1 MFVRFVCVILTVM
14 AGRKCKMRNVKLS
27 KRLGFESFGMR
38 LLFRILYPYFHCRCE
53 IPEEMAY
60 GEQPVV
66 FVANHYNVF
75 GPISFILSAPFISYS
90 WVSEDLITPEKTEE
104 ALYPGLSNMLPYI
117 REKHVRKLSR
127 LLSCIVCGVLRRF
140 GSIPVSRDEPGK
152 MIHTIRK
159 SIEVLKEGNNIL
171 IFPETGIPEYS
182 LTSVTDFY
190 SGFASL
196 GAFFQKK
203 TGKPLCFCP
212 VYIDELHHIIRS
224 GEPVYYDD
232 NGKSI
237 PEQADAISD
246 TLRSRINDLA
256 AASWGMEKQQ
266 RAPKRLGILHF
277 CIILRILTIILIA
290 IFLYRKPES
299 PLLILYI
306 ISQAGRVLFNAV
318 RDTVPATNHMTC
330 LLSHGIS
337 ILTDILVI
345 SRFSSDKRCFFLM
358 LALIANGIV
367 YLFSNIRTFVKT
379 GRCTG
384 TNYFDMLTSNLFCI
398 LCLLK
403 IAGIRLI
410 MIVMNVLVLSC
421 LVSLLFSGAYC
432 VMFNNRNRQGKVR
445 YIKSRFFT
453 QSKQK

>member
-1 MFVRFVCVILTVM
+1 
-14 AGRKCKMRNVKLS
+14 MRIVKLS

-38 LLFRILYPYFHCRCE
+38 LLFRILYPYFHCKCE
-53 IPEEMAY
+53 IPEELAY

-75 GPISFILSAPFISYS
+75 GPVSFILSAPFISYS

-104 ALYPGLSNMLPYI
+104 SLYPGLSNMLPYL

-127 LLSCIVCGVLRRF
+127 FFSRIVCGVLRRF

-152 MIHTIRK
+152 MIRTIRK
-159 SIEVLKEGNNIL
+159 SIEVLTEGNNIL

-190 SGFASL
+190 SGFATL
-196 GAFFQKK
+196 GAFYQKK

-237 PEQADAISD
+237 PEQAEAVSD
-246 TLRSRINDLA
+246 TLRDRINDLA
-256 AASWGMEKQQ
+256 AASRGVEKQQ
-266 RAPKRLGILHF
+266 RAPRRLGILHF
-277 CIILRILTIILIA
+277 CTILRMLAVIPIA
-290 IFLYRKPES
+290 VFLRREPEL

-306 ISQAGRVLFNAV
+306 ISQAARVLFNAV

-330 LLSHGIS
+330 LLSHGTS
-337 ILTDILVI
+337 VLTDILVT
-345 SRFSSDKRCFFLM
+345 SRFSSDKGCLILM
-358 LALIANGIV
+358 AALIVNGIV
-367 YLFSNIRTFVKT
+367 FLSSNYRTFAKT
-379 GRCTG
+379 GRCAG
-384 TNYFDMLTSNLFCI
+384 TNYFDMLTANLFCI
-398 LCLLK
+398 LCLLW
-403 IAGIRLI
+403 ITGIRLI
-410 MIVMNVLVLSC
+410 SIVMNILMLSC
-421 LVSLLFSGAYC
+421 LVFLVFSGAYC
-432 VMFNNRNRQGKVR
+432 VMFNRRILREKPEEETR
-445 YIKSRFFT
+445 
-453 QSKQK
+453 